1 MSEDIELVDVREG
14 PNLDVI
20 RDLFTEYARSL
31 DFNLC
36 FQNFDEELRR
46 LPGEYAPP
54 QGRLVLCL
62 VDGRPAGCI
71 ALKPLG
77 NGICEMKRLFVRPE
91 FRARRLGLKL
101 AEHIIQEARHIG
113 YTAMRLDTIA
123 GKMQRAIDLYHF
135 LGFREIP
142 AYYHNPI
149 PDAVYLE
156 LELQRDK
163 PRMERI

>member
-1 MSEDIELVDVREG
+1 MSDDIELVEVCEG

-20 RDLFTEYARSL
+20 RDLFLEYARSL

-36 FQNFDEELRR
+36 FQNFDEELRQ

-54 QGRLVLCL
+54 AGRLVLCR
-62 VDGRPAGCI
+62 VDGSPAGGI

-77 NGICEMKRLFVRPE
+77 HGICEMKRLFVRPE
-91 FRARRLGLKL
+91 FRSRGLGLKL
-101 AEHIIQEARHIG
+101 AEHIIKEARQIG

-156 LELQRDK
+156 LEL
-163 PRMERI
+163 